1 MCEQAGILYNILCGR
16 PLQIWT
22 DLCKECIIKLSTN
35 SNICFLDCY
44 FHGCVKKID
53 KYLCIVIST
62 VTMISVTEIMFIYR
76 GSSTSNCVSNSR
88 YVFLTLGATENLAR
102 NGSEQSPQKVE

>member
-35 SNICFLDCY
+35 SNLCFLDCY
-44 FHGCVKKID
+44 FHGCVKK
-53 KYLCIVIST
+53 K
-62 VTMISVTEIMFIYR
+62 
-76 GSSTSNCVSNSR
+76 STSILHSDQYRDNDKCYRDNV
-88 YVFLTLGATENLAR
+88 YL
-102 NGSEQSPQKVE
+102 